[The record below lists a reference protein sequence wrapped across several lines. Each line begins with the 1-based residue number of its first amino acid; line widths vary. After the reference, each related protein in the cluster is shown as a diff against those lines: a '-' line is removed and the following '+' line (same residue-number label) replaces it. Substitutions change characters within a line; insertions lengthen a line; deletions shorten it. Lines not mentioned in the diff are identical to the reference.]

1 MKKFLSILM
10 IAFIASFIISSCSSE
25 SSGDVTAE
33 TEFTANYNSV
43 YFAEVVPTND
53 GDFVGLQLGDSREDV
68 QIKLPQDAFDDETD
82 SYLYYFWEL
91 DDNQYYLDLYFDE
104 DNRLNS
110 IDGYVYFYDKEYNY
124 DETEANAFY
133 TDMKENFKA
142 KYGSEEEYTDND
154 FTYIS
159 WYLDEMDA
167 EVGLDGGEVYWYIY
181 HYEDYDI

>member
-25 SSGDVTAE
+25 STDDVTAE
-33 TEFTANYNSV
+33 TEVVENYNSA
-43 YFAEVVPTND
+43 YFAEVVPTNE
-53 GDFVGLQLGDSREDV
+53 GDFVGLKLGDSREDV
-68 QIKLPQDAFDDETD
+68 QNKLPQDAFDDETD

-91 DDNQYYLDLYFDE
+91 DSNQYYLDLYFDE

-110 IDGYVYFYDKEYNY
+110 IDGYVYLYDTESNY

-133 TDMKENFKA
+133 TDMKANFKA
-142 KYGSEEEYTDND
+142 KYGSEEEYADND

-181 HYEDYDI
+181 HYEDYDM

>member
-25 SSGDVTAE
+25 STDDVTAE
-33 TEFTANYNSV
+33 TEVVENYNSA
-43 YFAEVVPTND
+43 YFAEVVPTNE
-53 GDFVGLQLGDSREDV
+53 GDFVGLKLGDSREDV
-68 QIKLPQDAFDDETD
+68 QNKLPQDAFDDETD
-82 SYLYYFWEL
+82 SYLYYFWQL
-91 DDNQYYLDLYFDE
+91 DSNQYYLDLYFDE

-110 IDGYVYFYDKEYNY
+110 IDGYVYFYDTESNY

-133 TDMKENFKA
+133 TDMKANFKA
-142 KYGSEEEYTDND
+142 KYGSEEEYADND

-181 HYEDYDI
+181 HYEDYDM